1 MLLVVGLGNPGAKYA
16 YNRHNIGFLAVDDI
30 VHRHNFSP
38 WRERFSALMAEGRL
52 GAEKAIVL
60 KPMTFMNRSGQA
72 VGEAMRFFKLSP
84 ADVIVIH
91 DELDIPPGRVKVKRG
106 GGSGGHNGLKDI
118 DAHIGRDYLRLR
130 LGIGHPGHRDK
141 VTGYVLSDFS
151 RADEQWLDPLIEAV
165 ADLAPLLPEG
175 DGAKFTT
182 ALALRYR
189 PPAIEAPGKDAG
201 GRETQD

>member
-30 VHRHNFSP
+30 VHRHNFTP
-38 WRERFSALMAEGRL
+38 WRERFSALVAEGRL
-52 GAEKAIVL
+52 GSEKAIVM

-72 VGEAMRFFKLSP
+72 VGAAMRFYKLTP

-91 DELDIPPGRVKVKRG
+91 DELDLPPGRVKVKRG

-118 DAHIGRDYLRLR
+118 DAHIGRDYLRVR
-130 LGIGHPGHRDK
+130 LGIGHPGHRDR

-151 RADEQWLDPLIEAV
+151 RADEDWLDPLVEAV
-165 ADLAPLLPEG
+165 AALAPLLPENN
-175 DGAKFTT
+175 GAKFTSE
-182 ALALRYR
+182 LALRYR
-189 PPAIEAPGKDAG
+189 PPGDEPAATDS
-201 GRETQD
+201 